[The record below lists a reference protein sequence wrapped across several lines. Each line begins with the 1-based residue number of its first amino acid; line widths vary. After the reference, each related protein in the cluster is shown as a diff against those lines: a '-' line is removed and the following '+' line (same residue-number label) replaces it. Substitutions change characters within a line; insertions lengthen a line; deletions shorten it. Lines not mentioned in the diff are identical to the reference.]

1 MTVSEKPL
9 RLPMV
14 MKAGRI
20 AAELGLGPAIRSLPL
35 SPAMSRRYQELASAE
50 SHKPRCGLQHTELG
64 GAVPER
70 KGVIIPKVRARATA
84 DRSYLLTRLVQV
96 ALYRAGTEAQTRRY
110 GDIAAPL
117 GGALKHQLLPVCQ
130 RGHLCVVSQ

>member
-70 KGVIIPKVRARATA
+70 KRCDNPEGEGQGHSRP
-84 DRSYLLTRLVQV
+84 
-96 ALYRAGTEAQTRRY
+96 
-110 GDIAAPL
+110 
-117 GGALKHQLLPVCQ
+117 LLPSDAP
-130 RGHLCVVSQ
+130 GSGGSVSCGD